1 MVEENRGT
9 VKELLERSQTAK
21 SALQIWKELPKLL
34 TLTRKGLPILLED
47 MIAAGEIFIWPGKRY
62 WNRDPRAEAQHLVFQ
77 YLSHAGVV
85 SAARVKTALR
95 LPLEAIDSTLK
106 GLVAEGRLHIWQP
119 GKTAQYCLFDPQSAA
134 QETILKALAA
144 GPLTEKELVHW
155 IKKRLA
161 GYNAKNLKQHVSPLL
176 QSRQVFDHPKY
187 GGTKARYG
195 LKPPEPD
202 LYLVKAKTEIETV
215 HRLLAPSGVSLETVF
230 RALGEHIGLM
240 TKPSAREKEKPED
253 RMSTIETERL
263 ILEGITRL
271 QPLGQSRA
279 LVSIRELRRLLTLT
293 KNDFDQAVFSL
304 AVRGRVALHQHD
316 FPGSLSPDE
325 REEMVRD
332 DRGTYYVGIV
342 PKEGS

>member
-1 MVEENRGT
+1 MLEENRGT
-9 VKELLERSQTAK
+9 VKQLLERSQTAK
-21 SALQIWKELPKLL
+21 SAPQIWKELPKLL
-34 TLTRKGLPILLED
+34 TLTRKELPILLED
-47 MIAAGEIFIWPGKRY
+47 MITAGEIFIWPGKRY
-62 WNRDPRAEAQHLVFQ
+62 WNRDPRSEAQHLVFQ
-77 YLSHAGVV
+77 YLSHSGVV

-95 LPLEAIDSTLK
+95 LPLEAIDATLK

-134 QETILKALAA
+134 QETILKALAD
-144 GPLTEKELVHW
+144 GPLPEKELVHW

-161 GYNAKNLKQHVSPLL
+161 GYNAKNLEQHVSPLL

-187 GGTKARYG
+187 GRTKARYG

-202 LYLVKAKTEIETV
+202 LYLEKAKSEIETV
-215 HRLLAPSGVSLETVF
+215 HKLLAPSGVSLETVF
-230 RALGEHIGLM
+230 RALGERIGLV

-253 RMSTIETERL
+253 RMSTIEAERL

-271 QPLGQSRA
+271 QPPGQSRA

-293 KNDFDQAVFSL
+293 KIDFDRAVFSL
-304 AVRGRVALHQHD
+304 AVRGRVALHHHD
-316 FPGSLSPDE
+316 FPGSLSPAE

>member
-9 VKELLERSQTAK
+9 VKQLLERSQTAK
-21 SALQIWKELPKLL
+21 SAPQIWNELPKLL
-34 TLTRKGLPILLED
+34 TLTRKELPILLED

-62 WNRDPRAEAQHLVFQ
+62 WDRDPRSEAQRLVFQ
-77 YLSHAGVV
+77 YLSHSGVV
-85 SAARVKTALR
+85 SAAKAKTALR
-95 LPLEAIDSTLK
+95 LPLEVIDSTLK

-119 GKTAQYCLFDPQSAA
+119 GKTAQYCLFDPQSVA
-134 QETILKALAA
+134 QETILKALSD
-144 GPLTEKELVHW
+144 GPLAEKELVQG

-161 GYNAKNLKQHVSPLL
+161 GYNAKNLKQHVPPLL
-176 QSRQVFDHPKY
+176 QSRQLFDHPKY
-187 GGTKARYG
+187 GRTKARYS

-202 LYLVKAKTEIETV
+202 LYLERAKSEIEAV
-215 HRLLAPSGVSLETVF
+215 HRLLAPSGVSLETIF
-230 RALGEHIGLM
+230 RALGEHIGLV
-240 TKPSAREKEKPED
+240 TKPSAREREKPED
-253 RMSTIETERL
+253 RMPMIEAERL

-293 KNDFDQAVFSL
+293 KNNFDRAVFSL
-304 AVRGRVALHQHD
+304 AVRGRVALHHHD
-316 FPGSLSPDE
+316 FPGSLSPAE